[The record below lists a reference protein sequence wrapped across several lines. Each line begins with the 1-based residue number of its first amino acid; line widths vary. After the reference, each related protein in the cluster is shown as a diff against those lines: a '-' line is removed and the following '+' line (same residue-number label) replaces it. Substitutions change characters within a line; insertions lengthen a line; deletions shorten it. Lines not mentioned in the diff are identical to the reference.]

1 MDLALNWPTL
11 TFFAIVLVTAVMLIA
26 FAVRIF
32 QQRQEL
38 ERVTARVAE
47 AESAVREAI
56 ERLETSPPADAI
68 RVDEPA
74 GVRPLETRL
83 KIENTALKQEIAV
96 LKDQL
101 TAAGVSPEDGNEP
114 NDLKKLLQQLTQDG
128 RDMMV
133 CIQKLERENQQ
144 LRDQLGPPPKEAPRT
159 EAGATDGGPEDGVA
173 ENAA

>member
-11 TFFAIVLVTAVMLIA
+11 TFFAIVLVTAAMLIA
-26 FAVRIF
+26 FAVKIF
-32 QQRQEL
+32 QQRGEL
-38 ERVTARVAE
+38 ERVTARVEE
-47 AESAVREAI
+47 AETAVRAAI

-68 RVDEPA
+68 RVDESS

-96 LKDQL
+96 LREQL
-101 TAAGVSPEDGNEP
+101 TAAGVNPDEGNEP

-128 RDMMV
+128 RDMMI

-144 LRDQLGPPPKEAPRT
+144 LRDQLGPPPRAAAEPAAAASEAR
-159 EAGATDGGPEDGVA
+159 AAED
-173 ENAA
+173 AA